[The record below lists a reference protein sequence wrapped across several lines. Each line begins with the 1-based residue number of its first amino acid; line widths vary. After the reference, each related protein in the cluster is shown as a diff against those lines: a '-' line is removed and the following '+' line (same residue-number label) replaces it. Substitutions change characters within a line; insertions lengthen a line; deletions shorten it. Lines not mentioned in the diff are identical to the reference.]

1 MAAGLSPA
9 DDSHGPDA
17 APGLRASDAD
27 RDRVAEILRVAAGD
41 GRLTLDELD
50 ERLEAAL
57 SARARS
63 ELAALTADLHAVAG
77 RTGSNDL
84 VWITKSHGDIRRKG
98 RWAIPRQMEIR
109 ITAGDVTLDF
119 TEAEITHDSLDID
132 VQLDMRGAL
141 ILVIKPGIVVD
152 ADDVTVSWGD
162 IKVHDVTGPHVPAI
176 LNVKVTG
183 RAPSGVVARLPRRS
197 FPQWLCNKPRP
208 YEPGPGR
215 GLAVIERR

>member
-1 MAAGLSPA
+1 MTVGASPA
-9 DDSHGPDA
+9 GNSHEPDA
-17 APGLRASDAD
+17 APGQRASDAD

-50 ERLEAAL
+50 ERLEVAL
-57 SARARS
+57 SARTRG

-77 RTGSNDL
+77 RIESKDL
-84 VWITKSHGDIRRKG
+84 VRITKSRGDIRRKG
-98 RWAIPRQMEIR
+98 RWTVPQRMEIR

-119 TEAEITHDSLDID
+119 TEAEITHDSLHID

-152 ADDVTVSWGD
+152 ADDVAVSWGD
-162 IKVHDVTGPHVPAI
+162 IKVRDVTGPHVPAI
-176 LNVKVTG
+176 LNVKVVG

-197 FPQWLCNKPRP
+197 FPQWLRNKPRP
-208 YEPGPGR
+208 YEPGPDG
-215 GLAVIERR
+215 A

>member
-1 MAAGLSPA
+1 MTVEPSPA
-9 DDSHGPDA
+9 DDSRKPDA
-17 APGLRASDAD
+17 ASAQRASDAD

-57 SARARS
+57 SARTRG
-63 ELAALTADLHAVAG
+63 ELAALTADLRMAAWQAKPK
-77 RTGSNDL
+77 DL
-84 VWITKSHGDIRRKG
+84 VRITKSHGDIRRKG
-98 RWAIPRQMEIR
+98 RWAVPQHMEIR

-119 TEAEITHDSLDID
+119 TEAEITHDSLHIDI
-132 VQLDMRGAL
+132 QLDTRGAL

-162 IKVHDVTGPHVPAI
+162 IKVRDITGPHVPVI
-176 LNVKVTG
+176 LNVKVVG

-197 FPQWLCNKPRP
+197 FPQWLRNKPRP
-208 YEPGPGR
+208 FEPGPGS
-215 GLAVIERR
+215 GA